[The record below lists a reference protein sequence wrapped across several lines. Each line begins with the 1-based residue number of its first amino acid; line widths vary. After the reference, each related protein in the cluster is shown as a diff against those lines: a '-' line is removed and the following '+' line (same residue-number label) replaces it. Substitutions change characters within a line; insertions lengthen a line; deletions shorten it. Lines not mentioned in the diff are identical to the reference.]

1 MSELTKLKFMRMAST
16 EREYREKYPALAKVA
31 NYLDDFILVDKLVW
45 LSECNRIETAKQ
57 LNLSKQP
64 FNDFCI
70 VSRNFV
76 PEKCLEEELEK
87 LSGISL
93 NIIIRLV
100 RIDENR
106 YRAFYY
112 FRQSDH
118 TSYTMVY
125 SAILDD
131 RVVGLVGEIDLNHKI
146 ITRDKGFHPGV
157 IAISTFENL
166 INVLKSIELNG
177 VEEYATPTESFAFRK
192 KVPLNKRHTHK
203 HYRVK
208 TTE

>member
-1 MSELTKLKFMRMAST
+1 MATT
-16 EREYREKYPALAKVA
+16 EREYRDKYPALAKVA
-31 NYLDDFILVDKLVW
+31 NYLDDFILVDQLVW
-45 LSECNRIETAKQ
+45 LSESNRIETTNQ

-64 FNDFCI
+64 FDDFLI

-76 PEKCLEEELEK
+76 PEKCLDEELEK
-87 LSGISL
+87 LSGVSL

-100 RIDENR
+100 RIDVNR
-106 YRAFYY
+106 YRVFYY

-118 TSYTMVY
+118 LSYTMVY

-131 RVVGLVGEIDLNHKI
+131 RVVGLVGDVNLNHKI

-157 IAISTFENL
+157 IAISTFDNL
-166 INVLKSIELNG
+166 INVLKAIEMNG
-177 VEEYATPTESFAFRK
+177 VEEYASPTESFAFRK

-208 TTE
+208 TKE